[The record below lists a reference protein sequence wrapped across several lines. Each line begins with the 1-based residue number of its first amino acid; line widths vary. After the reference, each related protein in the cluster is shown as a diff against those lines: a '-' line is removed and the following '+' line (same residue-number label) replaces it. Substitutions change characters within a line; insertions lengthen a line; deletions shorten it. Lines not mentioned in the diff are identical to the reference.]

1 MSTKPYNPAKQ
12 PRDRRYNIN
21 LTEAES
27 ELVEALA
34 KITGMAP
41 AVILRELSVKQA
53 LTVLLNDEDSILDKV
68 LSTGAE
74 KHRERS

>member
-1 MSTKPYNPAKQ
+1 MSTKPYNPARQ

-34 KITGMAP
+34 KLTGLAP

-53 LTVLLNDEDSILDKV
+53 LTVLLNDEDSILAKV